1 MYYKLTENMSCIKT
15 LYNRLLTLVN
25 SNKSGIIV
33 LCCNPLEEHARE
45 SMAYIHSL
53 GYIYTSNSVEIRYF
67 PIDDKESLNKAL
79 REFSNRADEI
89 LVHDYKNDEQNLIDS
104 VLKSLLW
111 DMAHEIER
119 DCDNSLWS
127 APSEI
132 RNFDSFWNFNLGLA
146 DTLEEEVRVFLQLL
160 SKSGEF
166 TIGNQTFC
174 ASVGSDGER
183 DLWTLYTVSNETF
196 TDDDTGER
204 FPIRRFHPV
213 IMCEKWETLYAKSR
227 AYIFE
232 KFFDK

>member
-1 MYYKLTENMSCIKT
+1 MVNMACIKT

-79 REFSNRADEI
+79 REFANRADEI
-89 LVHDYKNDEQNLIDS
+89 PVHDYKKDEQILLDS

-111 DMAHEIER
+111 DMAHERER
-119 DCDNSLWS
+119 EYEDSLWS

-132 RNFDSFWNFNLGLA
+132 RNSIRPLKSP
-146 DTLEEEVRVFLQLL
+146 LQ
-160 SKSGEF
+160 G
-166 TIGNQTFC
+166 
-174 ASVGSDGER
+174 
-183 DLWTLYTVSNETF
+183 
-196 TDDDTGER
+196 
-204 FPIRRFHPV
+204 
-213 IMCEKWETLYAKSR
+213 
-227 AYIFE
+227 
-232 KFFDK
+232 

>member
-89 LVHDYKNDEQNLIDS
+89 PVHDYKNDEQNLIDS

-119 DCDNSLWS
+119 NCEDSLWS
-127 APSEI
+127 APAEI

-166 TIGNQTFC
+166 TIGNQVFC
-174 ASVGSDGER
+174 TSVGSDGER
-183 DLWTLYTVSNETF
+183 DLWTLYTVTDDTF
-196 TDDDTGER
+196 TDDETGES

-213 IMCEKWETLYAKSR
+213 IMSKKWETLYAKSS

-232 KFFDK
+232 KIFDK

>member
-1 MYYKLTENMSCIKT
+1 MSCIKT
-15 LYNRLLTLVN
+15 LCNRLLTLVN

-79 REFSNRADEI
+79 REFSNRTDEI
-89 LVHDYKNDEQNLIDS
+89 PVHDYKKDEQNLIDS

-111 DMAHEIER
+111 NMAHEIER

-127 APSEI
+127 TPSEI

-146 DTLEEEVRVFLQLL
+146 DTLEEEARVFLQLL

-166 TIGNQTFC
+166 IIGDQTFC

-183 DLWTLYTVSNETF
+183 DLWTLYTVTNETKYRNLSMEYYYSL
-196 TDDDTGER
+196 TMVSKLKEALAENQD
-204 FPIRRFHPV
+204 I
-213 IMCEKWETLYAKSR
+213 ETTK
-227 AYIFE
+227 
-232 KFFDK
+232 